1 MGSLFRNLGF
11 TLCRRHYLG
20 SFYVTSTSM
29 QKWRLAGIPPPQS
42 ILEND
47 DAPVDLSED
56 NEIVNGARPN
66 TPLPHLRRPPD
77 KPTPHEYK
85 VHRATMQKNFPD
97 GWSPPRKLS
106 REAMEG
112 LRELHRFDPEK
123 FNTPVLAEKFKISP
137 ESVRRILK
145 SKWAPSREKRISLA
159 EKAREERSERIRLV
173 RLTERIEV
181 RRLAELQKSTTRGN
195 KKNVE
200 DQFTFE

>member
-1 MGSLFRNLGF
+1 
-11 TLCRRHYLG
+11 
-20 SFYVTSTSM
+20 
-29 QKWRLAGIPPPQS
+29 
-42 ILEND
+42 
-47 DAPVDLSED
+47 
-56 NEIVNGARPN
+56 
-66 TPLPHLRRPPD
+66 
-77 KPTPHEYK
+77 
-85 VHRATMQKNFPD
+85 
-97 GWSPPRKLS
+97 
-106 REAMEG
+106 MEG

-195 KKNVE
+195 NKKNVE
-200 DQFTFE
+200 DQFTFG